1 MTIMTESHPI
11 VRETPHSLREM
22 TVMTD
27 CMVLLAM
34 LENHQTPYSVE
45 NMNIMT
51 DGQLIGE
58 F

>member
-11 VRETPHSLREM
+11 VKETPHSLREM

-27 CMVLLAM
+27 CVVLLAM
-34 LENHQTPYSVE
+34 LENPLLAR

-51 DGQLIGE
+51 DSQLIGG